1 MTLDKLINLSE
12 LNFLICKGERMTI
25 SWDTMT
31 NEMIL
36 LQYMV
41 HLLDYVTYISNR
53 NLNLILFTDFSQDD
67 IGIVFIILYIYWM
80 PSRY

>member
-1 MTLDKLINLSE
+1 
-12 LNFLICKGERMTI
+12 
-25 SWDTMT
+25 MT

-67 IGIVFIILYIYWM
+67 IGIVFIILYIY
-80 PSRY
+80 